1 MPIVNEMIW
10 SYFRDRPQVVVGY
23 VLLSLFFPMRA
34 LAVPYYI
41 GKMTTTLQSDR
52 IDWGR
57 LAYFILVV
65 LALWAVALALQAGR
79 GVFEAEVGPDFQ
91 MHMRNTAIERVLR
104 TYRRNYRELEAGDIN
119 VKLYQLPVAA
129 YYVMRSVVSRLI
141 PAGITIVI
149 AAVMYFALH
158 RALGLLFLGFV
169 VALGL
174 MYWWITSV
182 MYVTY
187 ETVSE
192 RLDRLHEDI
201 DDFVTNI
208 FALYITDTIDDEMRR
223 MRSANDDV
231 RDIQSLTYGQRM
243 LFRVGMTFLKYA
255 FLACMVAA
263 SIVYRSAIPVA
274 SALFVTF
281 TIDSVLYNSAI
292 DYMDMLTE
300 VGDLAKME
308 TFFEHIDSHRVDAPP
323 ESRVERAVRRGDV
336 VYRGVGVQH
345 PEASAPTL
353 VDVNLRVPAGA
364 RVLITGPIGGGKS
377 TLFRLL
383 PGLMPYTGS
392 LTVDGHE
399 VRDMSSAELR
409 NAITYIPQAPRLF
422 NRTILENITYGFSDG
437 VTREAVES
445 LLGEMSIP
453 GFPDLDTVVGKSGSS
468 ISGGQ
473 RTVVYLIRAF
483 LRKTPVVVL
492 DEPTASLDA
501 DTRALIARVT
511 DHLFSRCTLFIIT
524 HDLTVN
530 WHHTHHCVVK
540 NHSAALVGQRSKE

>member
-1 MPIVNEMIW
+1 MTVINDLIW

-23 VLLSLFFPMRA
+23 VLLSMFFPMRA

-41 GKMTTTLQSDR
+41 GKMTATLQADR
-52 IDWGR
+52 IDWGN
-57 LAYFILVV
+57 LAYLVLVV
-65 LALWAVALALQAGR
+65 LALWGIALALQAGR

-91 MHMRNTAIERVLR
+91 MHVRNGAIERVLR

-119 VKLYQLPVAA
+119 VKLFQLPYAA
-129 YYVMRSVVSRLI
+129 HYVVRSVVSRLI

-149 AAVMYFALH
+149 AAFMYFGLH

-169 VALGL
+169 VVLALV
-174 MYWWITSV
+174 YWWITAV
-182 MYVTY
+182 MYPTY
-187 ETVSE
+187 EHASQ

-208 FALYITDTIDDEMRR
+208 FALYITDTIGDEMRR
-223 MRSANDDV
+223 MRAANEDV
-231 RDIQSLTYGQRM
+231 RDVQSLTYGQRM
-243 LFRVGMTFLKYA
+243 LFRAGLTFLKYA

-281 TIDSVLYNSAI
+281 TIDGVLYNSAI
-292 DYMDMLTE
+292 DYMDVLTE

-308 TFFEHIDSHRVDAPP
+308 TFFDKIDSHRVAAPP
-323 ESRVERAVRRGDV
+323 DDRTALAVRRGDV
-336 VYRGVGVQH
+336 VYKAVGVQH
-345 PEASAPTL
+345 PEAAEPTL
-353 VDVNLRVPAGA
+353 RDVDLAVPAGS

-383 PGLMPYTGS
+383 PGLLPYTGS
-392 LTVDGHE
+392 LTIDGHE
-399 VRDMSSAELR
+399 VREMSSAELR
-409 NAITYIPQAPRLF
+409 SAITYIPQAPKLF
-422 NRTILENITYGFSDG
+422 NRSVLENITYGFGDTVG
-437 VTREAVES
+437 RATVES
-445 LLGEMSIP
+445 LLAELAIP
-453 GFPDLDTVVGKSGSS
+453 GFPDLDASVGKSGSA

-511 DHLFSRCTLFIIT
+511 DHLFSRCTLFVIT
-524 HDLTVN
+524 HDLSVD

-540 NHSAALVGQRSKE
+540 DRTASLVGGRV